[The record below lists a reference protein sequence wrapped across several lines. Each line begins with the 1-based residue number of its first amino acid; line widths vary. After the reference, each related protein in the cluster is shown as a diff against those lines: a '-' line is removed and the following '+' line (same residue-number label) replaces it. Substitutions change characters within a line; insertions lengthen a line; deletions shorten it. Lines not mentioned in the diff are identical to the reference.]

1 MKRLLCIVGSMD
13 AGGAETFLMK
23 IYRQMDKTKYQM
35 DFCVAK
41 EKKGFYDDEIKSLG
55 GRIYHITPKSKSI
68 IKNFKDIL
76 NLVKEQQYKYVMRIS
91 QHSLSALELLSAKIG
106 GAKNLIF
113 RSSNSNTG
121 GSRLNQM
128 LHFAFRFLTIL
139 IPNIKIAPSTEAAIF
154 MFGKRSVRKN
164 KVLILHNAIPFEK
177 YKFDINKRN
186 DKRKELSLEG
196 KYVIGHVGRLTKQKN
211 HEFLLDVFKIVKE
224 KNKNAILICIGK
236 GELEESLLL
245 QAKKLEIDKDVL
257 FLGVR
262 ADVPELMM
270 AMDVFVF
277 PSLYEGLP
285 NTVIEAQATGLKC
298 VISDKITEEVK
309 LTPDTTFLG
318 IEEKDKEQW
327 SKEILNNINI
337 KREDRYKYFKTS
349 GYLIEDVE
357 KIFVEEVFK
366 DRK

>member
-55 GRIYHITPKSKSI
+55 GKIYHIAPKSESL
-68 IKNFKDIL
+68 IKNLKDIF
-76 NLVKEQQYKYVMRIS
+76 NIVKEQKYEYVMRIS
-91 QHSLSALELLSAKIG
+91 QHSLSALELLAAKIG

-121 GSRLNQM
+121 GNKLNQM
-128 LHFAFRFLTIL
+128 LHFIFRFLPIL
-139 IPNIKIAPSTEAAIF
+139 VANIKIAPSTEAATF

-177 YKFDINKRN
+177 YKFDIDKRN
-186 DKRKELSLEG
+186 NKRKELSLEG
-196 KYVIGHVGRLTKQKN
+196 KYVVGHVGRLTKQKN

-236 GELEESLLL
+236 GELKEKLLL
-245 QAKKLEIDKDVL
+245 KAKEMDIDEDVI

-262 ADVPELMM
+262 SDVPELMM
-270 AMDVFVF
+270 AMDVFAF
-277 PSLYEGLP
+277 PSFYEGLP
-285 NTVIEAQATGLKC
+285 NTVVEAQATGLKC
-298 VISDKITEEVK
+298 VISGKITDEVK
-309 LTPDTTFLG
+309 LTPDVISLG
-318 IEEKDKEQW
+318 IEEKDKEEW
-327 SKEILNNINI
+327 SKEILNNADI
-337 KREDRYKYFKTS
+337 KREDRYKYFKNS

-357 KIFVEEVFK
+357 KIFTEEVFK